1 MSVLHASALETLRG
15 WVAPDAAQEGLRRV
29 YVRHLL
35 DHDDGMLATCVPTH
49 LTASALVLDA
59 TGERVLLTHHR
70 KGGFWAQLGGHVEE
84 TDRSLADAALRE
96 GREESGVEGL
106 RLLGDRPVELD
117 AHRLSSAFGRCGTH
131 LDVRYAAVAPP
142 GAEPVVS
149 AESHDVRWFP
159 VDALPPGAVADI
171 GRLVE
176 RARAVL
182 AQSGGTSAPPP
193 SDGSPSA
200 LSDVSS
206 SASSRSPSSAVAD
219 TPSREPRARSVRGK
233 LSTSAQKA
241 GPWPASSRW
250 ASSWTRT

>member
-15 WVAPDAAQEGLRRV
+15 WVAPDAAQEELRRA

-70 KGGFWAQLGGHVEE
+70 KGGFWAQFGGHVEE
-84 TDRSLADAALRE
+84 ADHSLADAALRE
-96 GREESGVEGL
+96 GREESGVPGL
-106 RLLGDRPVELD
+106 RLLGDGPVQLD
-117 AHRLSSAFGRCGTH
+117 AHELSSAFGRCGTH

-159 VDALPPGAVADI
+159 VDAMPPGAVADL
-171 GRLVE
+171 GALVR
-176 RARAVL
+176 RARE
-182 AQSGGTSAPPP
+182 
-193 SDGSPSA
+193 A
-200 LSDVSS
+200 LGQ
-206 SASSRSPSSAVAD
+206 SSRSPSSAVAD
-219 TPSREPRARSVRGK
+219 TPSR
-233 LSTSAQKA
+233 
-241 GPWPASSRW
+241 
-250 ASSWTRT
+250 

>member
-1 MSVLHASALETLRG
+1 MRVLHTSALETLRG
-15 WVAPDAAQEGLRRV
+15 WVAPDDAQDELRRT

-35 DHDDGMLATCVPTH
+35 DHDDGMLVTCVPAH

-59 TGERVLLTHHR
+59 AGERVLLTHHR
-70 KGGFWAQLGGHVEE
+70 KGEFWAQLGGHVEE

-106 RLLGDRPVELD
+106 RLIGDGPVDLD
-117 AHRLSSAFGRCGTH
+117 AHELSSAFGRCGTH

-159 VDALPPGAVADI
+159 VDALPPGAVADM
-171 GRLVE
+171 GRLVD

-182 AQSGGTSAPPP
+182 AQSGGRSASTST
-193 SDGSPSA
+193 ST
-200 LSDVSS
+200 

-219 TPSREPRARSVRGK
+219 TPSR
-233 LSTSAQKA
+233 
-241 GPWPASSRW
+241 
-250 ASSWTRT
+250 

>member
-1 MSVLHASALETLRG
+1 MLHASALETLRG
-15 WVAPDAAQEGLRRV
+15 GAAPDDAQDELRRA

-35 DHDDGMLATCVPTH
+35 DHDDGMLVTCVPAH

-96 GREESGVEGL
+96 GREESGIEAL
-106 RLLGDRPVELD
+106 RLLGDGPVDLD
-117 AHRLSSAFGRCGTH
+117 AHELSSAFGRCGTH
-131 LDVRYAAVAPP
+131 LDVRYAAVAPA

-159 VDALPPGAVADI
+159 ADALPAGVVADI
-171 GRLVE
+171 GRLVD
-176 RARAVL
+176 RARDLL
-182 AQSGGTSAPPP
+182 AQSDETSAASVLSAS
-193 SDGSPSA
+193 SDVSSSVS
-200 LSDVSS
+200 SDVSS

-219 TPSREPRARSVRGK
+219 TPSR
-233 LSTSAQKA
+233 
-241 GPWPASSRW
+241 
-250 ASSWTRT
+250 